1 MRYLIRCL
9 AFGVLISTAVFAQ
22 STARIVGTVRDSSG
36 AAIPGATVTA
46 TNTQTSLAQTRSTAE
61 DGTYTFPLLPVGPY
75 EVTISK
81 DGFQRLVRSGIT
93 LAVNDN
99 AMVDVTLQVGQI
111 SDSVTVSAAAPLLET
126 QSGTLKGLVDEQR
139 IVGLPLN
146 GRDMTQLLAVQGGVV
161 PRGGS
166 TGEGNSFAVNGT
178 RGNGVA
184 YTLDGG
190 MNTDSYRNWSGQFPN
205 PDAVQEFSMQKNNYS
220 AEFANASGAV
230 VNVVTKSGTNEFHG
244 SVFYF
249 LRNAKLNARNFF
261 AAQRDSLKRNQFGG
275 TVGGP
280 VVKDKLFFFFSY
292 QGTTLRSDPG
302 LNRQFLPTAQ
312 QREGDFSA
320 TSTPVRDPLNNG
332 QQFPGNRIPS
342 SRISSVTN
350 NFLQY
355 IPVPMTPTGE
365 RFLGAAQK
373 PNDHEYTGRGD
384 WMLGA
389 HRVSGRVYLR
399 NFNRPFVGNVN
410 DLPSMFAADVGKST
424 QPYKQYTVGDI
435 WAVNPSLIN
444 SFTFALRQRNT
455 HNDWDAIDL
464 PIDFASAGVKGIAVK
479 DPASVYINI
488 TGGFLARPGWNY
500 IKDDYDYQFT
510 DTITWMRGN
519 HELKFGFDY
528 VRSKNEISN
537 DFRTMGL
544 FDFNGSISG
553 VAMADFMLGDVYR
566 FWQGGGE
573 FKKLYGNRL
582 GFFAQ
587 DNWRL
592 SPTFTLN
599 AGLRWDPMFPFTDEI
614 GRVQCFAPGVQS
626 TRFPNAPNGYLNAGD
641 PSCPEGGFETFWPAF
656 SPRVGFAWRP
666 GGSKTVVRGGYGYFW
681 NPQFTVLYNGFVNS
695 APFSPQIT
703 NFGVRFEDPYAGGA
717 NPFPQSFAPFDPPAD
732 SEFTLPLGQ
741 WGAFGNDFRPSYNQ
755 SFNFTVEREMF
766 SSTVFRASYV
776 STLGRFLSYNQDVNF
791 ARYAP
796 GATTG
801 NIQARRP
808 YQDFGPT
815 LVADSGSNSSYHAM
829 QLSVERRMN
838 RDVSFEVNYTWSTSI
853 DEFSEDTTPGQ
864 SSSIPNP
871 LDRLGNR
878 GRSDFDNPHR
888 LVATYVWALP
898 TLREANPFIRG
909 LFGGWESSGIIT
921 IRNGFPFTA
930 STGTD
935 RSLSGIGLDRPD
947 VIGDPNLPSGRSRAE
962 MIARYF
968 NTSAFQLNAPG
979 TFGTTPR
986 AYMRGPGAAT
996 FDLSAVKSFNI
1007 TERVRTQFRAEFF
1020 NAFNKPNFSSPF
1032 SQANTPARFGR
1043 IESAGDPRI
1052 IQLALKLAF

>member
-1 MRYLIRCL
+1 MMRLGLCMAL
-9 AFGVLISTAVFAQ
+9 ALSFAAHLYGQ

-36 AAIPGATVTA
+36 AAVPGASVTA
-46 TNTQTSLAQTRSTAE
+46 TNVNTTLSQIRTSGE
-61 DGTYTFPLLPVGPY
+61 DGTYVIPLLPVGQY
-75 EVTISK
+75 QIEVSRE
-81 DGFQRLVRSGIT
+81 GFQKFVRSGIV

-99 AMVDVTLQVGQI
+99 ATVDVVLTVGAL

-146 GRDMTQLLAVQGGVV
+146 GRDVTQLLSVQAGVI
-161 PRGGS
+161 PRGGAA
-166 TGEGNSFAVNGT
+166 GEGNSFAVNGT

-244 SVFYF
+244 SAFHF
-249 LRNAKLNARNFF
+249 LRNSKLNARNFF
-261 AAQRDSLKRNQFGG
+261 AARRDTLKRNQFGG
-275 TVGGP
+275 TIGGP
-280 VVKDKLFFFFSY
+280 VQKDKLFFFFAY

-302 LNRQFLPTAQ
+302 LTRQFLPTAA
-312 QREGDFSA
+312 QRQGNFSSTA
-320 TSTPVRDPLNNG
+320 TPIIDPITK
-332 QQFPGNRIPS
+332 QPFPGNQIPA
-342 SRISSVTN
+342 SRISGVTK
-350 NFLQY
+350 NFLEY
-355 IPVPMTPTGE
+355 LPVPSTPTGE
-365 RFLGAAQK
+365 RFLGAADR
-373 PNDHEYTGRGD
+373 PNEHEYTGRGD

-389 HRVSGRVYLR
+389 HRVSGRVFWR
-399 NFNRPFVGNVN
+399 NYDRPFVGDVN
-410 DLPSMFAADVGKST
+410 DLASMFAASVGKSK
-424 QPYKQYTVGDI
+424 QPYKQYTASDI
-435 WAVNPSLIN
+435 WAISPSLIN

-455 HNDWDAIDL
+455 VNDWTAVDL
-464 PIDFASAGVKGIAVK
+464 PINAASAGVQGIAVK
-479 DPASVYINI
+479 DPPSVYINI

-500 IKDDYDYQFT
+500 QKDDYDYQFT
-510 DTITWMRGN
+510 DTMTWLRGK
-519 HELKFGFDY
+519 HEVKFGFDY
-528 VRSKNEISN
+528 VRSKNEIAN

-553 VAMADFMLGDVYR
+553 NAMADFILGDVYR

-592 SPTFTLN
+592 SPNLTLN
-599 AGLRWDPMFPFTDEI
+599 AGLRWDPMFPFTDEL

-626 TRFPNAPNGYLNAGD
+626 SRFPNAPNGYLNAGD
-641 PSCPEGGFETFWPAF
+641 PSCPEGGFETFWGGF
-656 SPRVGFAWRP
+656 SPRLGFAWRP

-703 NFGVRFEDPYAGGA
+703 NFGVRFENPYAGGY
-717 NPFPQSFAPFDPPAD
+717 NPFPQYFAPFDPPAD
-732 SEFTLPLGQ
+732 STFTLPLGQ
-741 WGAFGNDFRPSYNQ
+741 WGAFGNNFRPSYNQ
-755 SFNFTVEREMF
+755 SYNVTIEREMLAN
-766 SSTVFRASYV
+766 TVARVSYV
-776 STLGRFLSYNQDVNF
+776 GTLGRFLSYVQDVNY

-808 YQDFGPT
+808 YQSFAST
-815 LVADSGSNSSYHAM
+815 LVADSGSNSSYHAL
-829 QLSVERRMN
+829 QLSLERRMN
-838 RDVSFEVNYTWSTSI
+838 RNVSFEVNYTWSASI
-853 DEFSEDTTPGQ
+853 DEFSEDVTPGQ
-864 SSSIPNP
+864 SASIPNP
-871 LDRLGNR
+871 YDRRGNR

-888 LVATYVWALP
+888 LVGTYVWTLPAL
-898 TLREANPFIRG
+898 RDANSFVRG
-909 LFGGWESSGIIT
+909 VFGGWESTGIVT
-921 IRNGFPFTA
+921 IRNGFPFTP
-930 STGTD
+930 STGAD
-935 RSLSGIGLDRPD
+935 RSFSGIGLDRPD

-962 MIARYF
+962 TIAKYF
-968 NTSAFQLNAPG
+968 NTSAFQLNALG

-986 AYMRGPGAAT
+986 SFLRGPGAAT
-996 FDLSAVKSFNI
+996 FDLSMMKSFSLN
-1007 TERVRTQFRAEFF
+1007 EKMRMQFRTEFF

-1032 SQANTPARFGR
+1032 AQANTPARFGR
-1043 IESAGDPRI
+1043 IESAADPRI
-1052 IQLALKLAF
+1052 IQMALKLTF